1 MDLTWGL
8 FFPLILI
15 AAAFAIVSAA
25 AGVTGG
31 RGNEPG
37 AERLRDIGFLIVLAG
52 AAWVVVLLL
61 MALISQPNDIGDM
74 LLIIFEIVV
83 FFVLLLLAFFG
94 ISLLA
99 GRLGRSTSRR
109 KRVTTDEL

>member
-1 MDLTWGL
+1 
-8 FFPLILI
+8 
-15 AAAFAIVSAA
+15 
-25 AGVTGG
+25 
-31 RGNEPG
+31 
-37 AERLRDIGFLIVLAG
+37 
-52 AAWVVVLLL
+52 

-74 LLIIFEIVV
+74 LLIIFVIVV